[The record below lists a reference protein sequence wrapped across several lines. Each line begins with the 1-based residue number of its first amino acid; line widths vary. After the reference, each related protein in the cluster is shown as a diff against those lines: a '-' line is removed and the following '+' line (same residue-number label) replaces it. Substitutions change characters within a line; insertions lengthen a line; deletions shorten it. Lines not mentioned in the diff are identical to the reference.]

1 MFKLW
6 SHKSLLIVAV
16 ALCIPFSFSVART
29 VKGTVCFRDSVIR
42 PAISA
47 TVYIPDL
54 KSGTTVSPDG
64 TFSLETGSLS
74 TASSHTVE
82 FSFIGYETEIRNITS
97 GGSDDLVIDT
107 VFLQPQLLMLP
118 AAYVV
123 PGNMDP
129 ARYILKQVS
138 RQAAINKKKFKSY
151 SMDIHYDFH
160 TSELPVVAEIFPKAA
175 LGSVKVFGGLAG
187 FGPMIRYA
195 LENDDFYAS
204 VSFKRRIDGKRTY
217 DTDFIFV
224 ESGTELPPEVR
235 QNLVKTSDFV
245 DLDDLLYSDD
255 CLWGKNHNSSFK
267 FELVG
272 TYQFGDYLV
281 DVLKWTDRK
290 NRISATVHVVE
301 DVWGILKVEAG
312 YGKRLVR
319 CEARDIGGGYYLP
332 VSFTVSPSIFPTIRA
347 ERIPDYI
354 EKIKNDRRLD
364 KATKKRIVRTLE
376 NHQGQD
382 LHPFVAGSF
391 SIKYN

>member
-1 MFKLW
+1 MFKLCL
-6 SHKSLLIVAV
+6 HKSSLLAAV
-16 ALCIPFSFSVART
+16 ALCIPLTASNART
-29 VKGTVCFRDSVIR
+29 VRGTVCFRDSVIH
-42 PAISA
+42 PAVSA
-47 TVYIPDL
+47 TVYIPNL
-54 KSGTTVSPDG
+54 KSGTTVSSDG
-64 TFSLETGSLS
+64 TFSLETGTVTSG
-74 TASSHTVE
+74 ASYTVE
-82 FSFIGYETEIRNITS
+82 FSFIGYETEVRKISPEGS
-97 GGSDDLVIDT
+97 GDFIIDT

-151 SMDIHYDFH
+151 SMDIQYDFH

-175 LGSVKVFGGLAG
+175 LGSVKAFGGLAG

-204 VSFKRRIDGKRTY
+204 VSFKRRVDGKRTY
-217 DTDFIFV
+217 DTDFIFA
-224 ESGTELPPEVR
+224 ESETELPPEVR

-255 CLWGKNHNSSFK
+255 CLWGKKHNSSFK

-301 DVWGILKVEAG
+301 DIWGILKVEAG

-354 EKIKNDRRLD
+354 EKIKNDSRLD

-376 NHQGQD
+376 NHQGKD

-391 SIKYN
+391 SIKYH